1 MPGIRLAR
9 SSNLAALIL
18 ALWLGHSDSW
28 IALPSTALGSQES
41 APQSNVHDASAS
53 TPKARPDST
62 RSKSKA
68 KGKGKTVRSRTRT
81 RRDPPGFYMG
91 RQIAPVMSWDGVD
104 WLFRPSRTEQEEPEA
119 MLNALKIPRGA
130 TVADVGAGAGYHSI
144 PLARRV
150 GPQGLVLAT
159 DVQPEML
166 QMLRANA
173 RTAGVTNVKAIRCT
187 QTNPGLPEGAVDLI
201 LMVDVYHECSDPEAT
216 LQGLMRALKPRG
228 RLVLVEFRAGDPK
241 VEIRPEHTMTLE
253 QVRREVEP
261 QGFIFKESLEFLPWQ
276 RIITFEKPADAKNRA
291 NAKSAAQP
299 GEVDASAR
307 KSKPQSRAGTS

>member
-1 MPGIRLAR
+1 MAR
-9 SSNLAALIL
+9 TSAESISIL
-18 ALWLGHSDSW
+18 LPLSLVVWLGSADFS
-28 IALPSTALGSQES
+28 IARQSTAPAATQS
-41 APQSNVHDASAS
+41 APESKGHDSPGS
-53 TPKARPDST
+53 PSKPRPDST
-62 RSKSKA
+62 KSKPKA
-68 KGKGKTVRSRTRT
+68 KGKAVRSSRART
-81 RRDPPGFYMG
+81 RRDPHGFYMG
-91 RQIAPVMSWDGVD
+91 REIAPVMSWEGVD
-104 WLFRPSRTEQEEPEA
+104 WLFRASRIDQEEPDA

-150 GPQGLVLAT
+150 GPDGVVLAT

-166 QMLRANA
+166 RMLRANA
-173 RTAGVTNVKAIRCT
+173 RTAGVTNIKAIRCT
-187 QTNPGLPEGAVDLI
+187 QTNTGLPEGAVDLV

-261 QGFIFKESLEFLPWQ
+261 QGFLFKESLEFLPWQ
-276 RIITFEKPADAKNRA
+276 RIITFEKPVEIEK
-291 NAKSAAQP
+291 KTSAQTGTRP
-299 GEVDASAR
+299 REVDPPAPAPTARSRGGAS
-307 KSKPQSRAGTS
+307 